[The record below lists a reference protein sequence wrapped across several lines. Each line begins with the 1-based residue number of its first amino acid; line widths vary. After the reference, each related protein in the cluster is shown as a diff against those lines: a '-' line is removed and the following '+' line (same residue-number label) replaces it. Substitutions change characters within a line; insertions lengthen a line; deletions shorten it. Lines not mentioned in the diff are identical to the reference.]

1 MSLRA
6 FPTKRGQWWLAILAE
21 SEVFIGF
28 GAARESC
35 SNAFG
40 DSKASQ
46 KNAGV
51 YQDRIPSGVHVL
63 ISDKLRAKGK
73 EVGIYRAWGG
83 GDMSDPS

>member
-1 MSLRA
+1 MLLRA

-21 SEVFIGF
+21 SEGLYLCL
-28 GAARESC
+28 ARVMQQC
-35 SNAFG
+35 FG
-40 DSKASQ
+40 DSRASQ